1 MNINEIKDLLTQFDQ
16 STLTEFDLKD
26 NNFELYFNKNQ
37 QVRSQNTFAPQ
48 EIKSPGTTPPAANFG
63 LDNES
68 LDAAA
73 ITPIAPSPSE
83 DIKVTGTEIVSPLVG
98 VCYLQS
104 GPDQPAFKKVGDKVE
119 KGEVLCIIEAM
130 KVMNE
135 IVSDITGEIVQILV
149 ENEQVVE
156 FNQPLFVVKEG

>member
-1 MNINEIKDLLTQFDQ
+1 MNINEIKDLLAQFDQ

-37 QVRSQNTFAPQ
+37 QVRGEKASTGEVVSAQPVPTQ
-48 EIKSPGTTPPAANFG
+48 TPSFR

-68 LDAAA
+68 LEDSS
-73 ITPIAPSPSE
+73 TKPSPVSITE
-83 DIKVTGTEIVSPLVG
+83 QKVTGKEIVSPLVG
-98 VCYLQS
+98 VCYLKS
-104 GPDQPAFKKVGDKVE
+104 APDQPFFKNVGDHVE

-135 IVSDITGEIVQILV
+135 IISDVTGEVVEILV

>member
-1 MNINEIKDLLTQFDQ
+1 MNINEIKDLLAQFDQ

-37 QVRSQNTFAPQ
+37 QVRGEKAATGEVVSTQPIPTQAP
-48 EIKSPGTTPPAANFG
+48 SFR

-68 LDAAA
+68 LEDSSTKSSPVS
-73 ITPIAPSPSE
+73 ITE
-83 DIKVTGTEIVSPLVG
+83 QKVAGKEIVSPLVG
-98 VCYLQS
+98 VCYLKS
-104 GPDQPAFKKVGDKVE
+104 APDQPVFKNVGDHVE

-135 IVSDITGEIVQILV
+135 IISDVTGEVVEILV